1 MPLKEGFI
9 DGYILDRN
17 DAFILFVL
25 EDPVYQ
31 EQRIAMRQV
40 VQDLLNVKHP
50 LILLYSGDRTMH
62 LRMVLSRM
70 RRARFVVFRLPVAD
84 S

>member
-17 DAFILFVL
+17 DAFILLVL

-31 EQRIAMRQV
+31 EQRDSDEAGSPGSPECQTSA
-40 VQDLLNVKHP
+40 
-50 LILLYSGDRTMH
+50 YST
-62 LRMVLSRM
+62 
-70 RRARFVVFRLPVAD
+70 VFG
-84 S
+84 